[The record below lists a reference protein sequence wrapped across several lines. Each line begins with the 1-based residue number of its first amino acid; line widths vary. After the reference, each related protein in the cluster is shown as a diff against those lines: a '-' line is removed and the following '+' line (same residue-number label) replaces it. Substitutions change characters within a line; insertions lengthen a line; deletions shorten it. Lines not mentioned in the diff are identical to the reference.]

1 MPSGL
6 YNVVKMLPKSYKNV
20 TNATFTTTHGTA
32 QKIRHVPLQIILY
45 SPNNTVLFVVAR
57 AGEVWSTAEHTT
69 PLRQSPARDT
79 PNPKRALKDTPPLDR
94 LF

>member
-32 QKIRHVPLQIILY
+32 QKIRHAPLQIILY
-45 SPNNTVLFVVAR
+45 SPNNTV
-57 AGEVWSTAEHTT
+57 
-69 PLRQSPARDT
+69 
-79 PNPKRALKDTPPLDR
+79 
-94 LF
+94 